1 MNRIIFLIT
10 FITLLIINPCRDI
23 YAQMGIQE
31 KSDTIADDPDDII
44 SIYGD
49 DRKFN
54 FLASMLGGISI
65 PVGDGAEYYQPGFNF
80 QVSAY
85 YLFNRTIGIGTDF
98 QFNNI
103 PGAETYYFYPYNY
116 NWYSSV
122 QGSGFE
128 FYTLKVNTVI
138 GNFHPEN
145 KTVFYVLFGVGLQ
158 HRTSSSNEV
167 EFSYGA
173 GGGFF
178 YKIAEEIGINGEIQ
192 YNKYWQYWQI
202 LANLNKYSGSGDGI
216 ISLKLGIIYTKF

>member
-1 MNRIIFLIT
+1 MNRIIFLFT
-10 FITLLIINPCRDI
+10 LFTLLIINPCRDI
-23 YAQMGIQE
+23 FAQKDVQG
-31 KSDTIADDPDDII
+31 KSDTIADNPGDII

-65 PVGDGAEYYQPGFNF
+65 PTGDGAEYYQPGFNF
-80 QVSAY
+80 QISGY

-103 PGAETYYFYPYNY
+103 PGSETYYFYPYNY

-128 FYTLKVNTVI
+128 FYTLKFNTVI

-158 HRTSSSNEV
+158 HRTSSSNEI

-178 YKIAEEIGINGEIQ
+178 YKIEDEIGINGEIQ
-192 YNKYWQYWQI
+192 YNK
-202 LANLNKYSGSGDGI
+202 LNEYSGSGDGI
-216 ISLKLGIIYTKF
+216 ISLKAGLIYTKF